1 MVGTRK
7 TWKEKRIEKEEEEN
21 SSSDE
26 SRLDG
31 KKDEGAV
38 DVNMIFHLPAEFVL
52 PEPEG
57 AQLMLG
63 AEHTV
68 FEKPSKLGHHMKPLY
83 VKGHLYGKPLNRM
96 LVDGGTCMN
105 ILQYSVFEKLG
116 HQMDELL
123 MTNMTLNRFSGEASD
138 AKGIICKELMIG
150 SKTVPIAFFVVDV
163 EGKYNVLLGRD
174 WIRANGCVPSTLH

>member
-1 MVGTRK
+1 M
-7 TWKEKRIEKEEEEN
+7 
-21 SSSDE
+21 
-26 SRLDG
+26 
-31 KKDEGAV
+31 
-38 DVNMIFHLPAEFVL
+38 
-52 PEPEG
+52 
-57 AQLMLG
+57 
-63 AEHTV
+63 
-68 FEKPSKLGHHMKPLY
+68 Y
-83 VKGHLYGKPLNRM
+83 
-96 LVDGGTCMN
+96 